1 MKNNTRMKPEARS
14 EEIVAA
20 GLRIAINRGWKALT
34 RDGVATEAG
43 VSFAMVNFR
52 FGTMT
57 QLKRAVMREAIRR
70 EELRVIAQGY
80 VSDDPTA
87 SKIDNDLKTRALS
100 SL

>member
-1 MKNNTRMKPEARS
+1 MKNNKRMNPETRS
-14 EEIVAA
+14 DEIVAA
-20 GLRIAINRGWKALT
+20 GLRLAKNNGWKSLT

-87 SKIDNDLKTRALS
+87 LKIDVELKTRALS

>member
-1 MKNNTRMKPEARS
+1 MKNNKRMNPETRS
-14 EEIVAA
+14 EGIIEA
-20 GLRIAINRGWKALT
+20 GLRLAKAHGWKSLT

-43 VSFAMVNFR
+43 VSFAMVNVR

-70 EELRVIAQGY
+70 RELKVVAQGY

-87 SKIDNDLKTRALS
+87 LKIDDELKSAALQ

>member
-1 MKNNTRMKPEARS
+1 MNNKRMKPEARS

-20 GLRIAINRGWKALT
+20 GLRLAKANGWKSLT

-43 VSFAMVNFR
+43 VSFAMVNVR

-87 SKIDNDLKTRALS
+87 LKIDSELKTRALQ